1 MKKRKNPMYPNWQ
14 DGGPVPI
21 PKYIAPNKEGIRNP
35 SLYSEEFRQMYNPD
49 EAVRNWHIDYI
60 NSPKYKERLRK
71 QGYTNPNQVIHDRR
85 ERIQKAIIVPQ
96 LEKDVGS
103 AYSSTD
109 NKVFMDNDQVSDIGT
124 TRDDIL
130 SHEMGHIIN
139 SSVDTRLNPNFD
151 VIEDISNT
159 SLNEN
164 EERYIGSRNKN
175 VGDRL
180 VYVAKENSVK
190 YNKTIS
196 HILSEIDHDYS
207 PYESKSDMDSFRYML
222 KQEGIYDAGKEDFTP
237 DILKKA
243 RSNKAIK
250 KSFNSKRLFKN
261 FSDKDLIDIMNNVAL
276 NNNLSTNTAKFGR
289 KMYAEG
295 GKSEEPTRRRRSS
308 GPNVTDPTETP
319 KAEGTKPFAPYA
331 PTGVPIYNYTPA
343 QGDNPNIAPT
353 VPTNPIDQDVYEWT
367 RNYIQSP
374 KYQERLSNFYKYPEY
389 IQRQRAQKA
398 STVGFLERLADN
410 SGYVDNSSFP
420 NQLNINPNQL
430 NAIGASRAEVAAHE
444 LGHISNASDSNP
456 ALRINPIE
464 ENYIL
469 SRNKTIRPDQIPE
482 YRRQAQ
488 EAGFPNISNYWTDER
503 RKTSES
509 HDAAPSENLSD
520 VQALRYLLNKNKIYD
535 ARVQDITP
543 EQLQRAKQNKEIMN
557 SFSTKRLFD
566 TFDDKG
572 LIDILNK
579 VATNNTNSLS
589 PMAKNGKKIKNNNY
603 GGKMPP
609 AYRNGGFVN
618 GNMFQDTY
626 PNYISNYNGVNGIP
640 PKVYEFGGQA
650 PSDAIPVQGPFPYQT
665 YGTQSGYGQIPPP
678 KVYADGGS
686 VGDPIDSIEYKHA
699 YKSAMKEIKKGNIN
713 DRYQLYT
720 TPSPYMRYID
730 EAGRRATEDAAKKVG
745 DQNRGVQ
752 QLNNFFGVTN
762 NTSNTSR
769 TANGI
774 PLLERFFGLQ
784 PNELNYAN
792 GGIVP
797 TSNSFAASPFP
808 RDYMYET
815 YPSYVSEYPRS
826 PTDPVAYLQEAE
838 SGIHIKPENRGK
850 FNATKKRTGKTTEEL
865 THSKNPKTRK
875 RAIFAQNAATWD
887 HAANGGGPYGDI
899 LPIYNPMNINA
910 DLQNAPIAPYN
921 TSPVPQTG
929 MAPYTDDEVASEGNY
944 EQSQG
949 RGIANAIGGALG
961 GMTFN
966 TSAGIMG
973 LGALSNAFTAQQ
985 DAVNTS
991 AMQTRRNVASGPIY
1005 NPYKY
1010 GTGSSALFAN
1020 GGSITDDN
1028 AIQQAIMTLRN
1039 AGYDIEMD

>member
-1 MKKRKNPMYPNWQ
+1 MKKRKNPMYPNW
-14 DGGPVPI
+14 
-21 PKYIAPNKEGIRNP
+21 
-35 SLYSEEFRQMYNPD
+35 
-49 EAVRNWHIDYI
+49 
-60 NSPKYKERLRK
+60 
-71 QGYTNPNQVIHDRR
+71 
-85 ERIQKAIIVPQ
+85 
-96 LEKDVGS
+96 
-103 AYSSTD
+103 
-109 NKVFMDNDQVSDIGT
+109 
-124 TRDDIL
+124 
-130 SHEMGHIIN
+130 
-139 SSVDTRLNPNFD
+139 
-151 VIEDISNT
+151 
-159 SLNEN
+159 
-164 EERYIGSRNKN
+164 
-175 VGDRL
+175 
-180 VYVAKENSVK
+180 
-190 YNKTIS
+190 
-196 HILSEIDHDYS
+196 
-207 PYESKSDMDSFRYML
+207 
-222 KQEGIYDAGKEDFTP
+222 
-237 DILKKA
+237 
-243 RSNKAIK
+243 
-250 KSFNSKRLFKN
+250 
-261 FSDKDLIDIMNNVAL
+261 
-276 NNNLSTNTAKFGR
+276 
-289 KMYAEG
+289 AEG

-308 GPNVTDPTETP
+308 GPNVTDPAEVPKTE
-319 KAEGTKPFAPYA
+319 ANKPFAPYA
-331 PTGVPIYNYTPA
+331 PAGVPIYNYTPA
-343 QGDNPNIAPT
+343 QGTNPNIAPDI
-353 VPTNPIDQDVYEWT
+353 PTNPIDQDVYEWT

-374 KYQERLSNFYKYPEY
+374 KYQERLSNFYKYPGY

-398 STVGFLERLADN
+398 SNVGFLERLADN
-410 SGYVDNSSFP
+410 SGYVDNSDFP
-420 NQLNINPNQL
+420 NQLNINTNQL
-430 NAIGASRAEVAAHE
+430 DALKASRAEVAAHE
-444 LGHISNASDSNP
+444 LGHLANSNKYNP
-456 ALRINPIE
+456 ALRINPVE

-469 SRNKTIRPDQIPE
+469 SRNRTIKPDQIPK
-482 YRRQAQ
+482 YRQQAQ

-520 VQALRYLLNKNKIYD
+520 IQALRYLLNKNKIYD

-678 KVYADGGS
+678 KVYADGG
-686 VGDPIDSIEYKHA
+686 
-699 YKSAMKEIKKGNIN
+699 
-713 DRYQLYT
+713 
-720 TPSPYMRYID
+720 
-730 EAGRRATEDAAKKVG
+730 
-745 DQNRGVQ
+745 
-752 QLNNFFGVTN
+752 
-762 NTSNTSR
+762 
-769 TANGI
+769 
-774 PLLERFFGLQ
+774 
-784 PNELNYAN
+784 
-792 GGIVP
+792 IVP
-797 TSNSFAASPFP
+797 TSRSFAGSPFP

-865 THSKNPKTRK
+865 THSKNPVTRK
-875 RAIFAQNAATWD
+875 RAIFAQNAAKWNK
-887 HAANGGGPYGDI
+887 AANGGGPYGDI

-929 MAPYTDDEVASEGNY
+929 MAPYTDDKVASEGNY